1 MLQFE
6 DVSRVYRTSRGEVR
20 ALDGLSLHVEEGEF
34 VAVRGPSG
42 SGKTTL
48 LFAAGGMHRPSDGRV
63 IVDGTDIYDL
73 PPSGRAAF
81 RAEKIGFVFQMFH
94 LVPYLSVI
102 ENVLLSAGGDPSDR
116 KTRAGELLERLG
128 LADRMAHR
136 PAELSAGERQRVAIA
151 RAVLNRPRLILADE
165 PTGNLDPE
173 NTEAV
178 VNALSEFHREG
189 ATIIVVTHGKDA
201 EERATRV
208 VRLRDGKLDGD
219 KS

>member
-1 MLQFE
+1 MLQFD
-6 DVSRVYRTSRGEVR
+6 DVSRIYRTNRGEVR
-20 ALDGLSLHVEEGEF
+20 ALDGLSLTVDEGEF

-48 LFAAGGMHRPSDGRV
+48 LFAAGGMQRPSGGRV
-63 IVDGTDIYDL
+63 IVDGTDLYDL
-73 PPSGRAAF
+73 PPSGRAVF
-81 RAEKIGFVFQMFH
+81 RAERIGFVFQMFH

-116 KTRAGELLERLG
+116 KTHAGELLERLG
-128 LADRMAHR
+128 LADRMTHR
-136 PAELSAGERQRVAIA
+136 PSELSAGERQRVAIA

-173 NTEAV
+173 NAEAV
-178 VNALSEFHREG
+178 INALTEFHKEG
-189 ATIIVVTHGKDA
+189 ATIIVVTHGQDA

-208 VRLRDGKLDGD
+208 VRLRGGKLDE
-219 KS
+219 SE